1 MLGAFSDWLLS
12 YNCEPIRDLEIS
24 KKFIKKC
31 AHFFCIRLYS
41 WLLPS
46 EQFTLAK
53 TQAYM
58 FREAVIFLIILL
70 FLNSTVRSAK
80 IPMFVHYIKS
90 YNDVSIKITYL
101 HIYLLCI
108 KELDTHYSLKLIL
121 FKRKNTD
128 RGFLNLGYFI

>member
-1 MLGAFSDWLLS
+1 MLEGFSDWLLS

-24 KKFIKKC
+24 KKC

>member
-1 MLGAFSDWLLS
+1 MLEGFSDWLLS

-31 AHFFCIRLYS
+31 AHFFLHQTLYS

-80 IPMFVHYIKS
+80 IPMFVHYI
-90 YNDVSIKITYL
+90 VIQ
-101 HIYLLCI
+101 
-108 KELDTHYSLKLIL
+108 
-121 FKRKNTD
+121 
-128 RGFLNLGYFI
+128 

>member
-1 MLGAFSDWLLS
+1 MLGGFSDWLLS

-24 KKFIKKC
+24 KKFVKKC
-31 AHFFCIRLYS
+31 AHFFLHQTLYS

-80 IPMFVHYIKS
+80 IPMFVHYI
-90 YNDVSIKITYL
+90 VIQ
-101 HIYLLCI
+101 
-108 KELDTHYSLKLIL
+108 
-121 FKRKNTD
+121 
-128 RGFLNLGYFI
+128 

>member
-53 TQAYM
+53 HKHTCSERQ
-58 FREAVIFLIILL
+58 FFLISF